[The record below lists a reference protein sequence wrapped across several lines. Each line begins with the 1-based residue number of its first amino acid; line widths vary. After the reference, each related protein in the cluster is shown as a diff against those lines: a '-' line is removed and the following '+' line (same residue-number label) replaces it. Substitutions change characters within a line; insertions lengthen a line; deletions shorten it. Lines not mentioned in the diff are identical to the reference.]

1 MNVKPN
7 NIFFFALAIYFLNN
21 LEWQVWNKSLSP
33 VIMYKVKYPLSLVYL
48 FSTSNA
54 FSRTWINVLV
64 HDMIAIAS
72 HEFSQ
77 PRGSTLVEWSH
88 LRMTGYEVPMQSLG
102 DRDCCMSSR
111 WAQLLRF
118 LSHLP
123 HMSVCQSGSDSSI
136 L

>member
-102 DRDCCMSSR
+102 DKG
-111 WAQLLRF
+111 LLYELQVSTTPEVSVTFATHVSVSIWFRF
-118 LSHLP
+118 
-123 HMSVCQSGSDSSI
+123 
-136 L
+136 